1 MVNNGCYI
9 IKDEFFKRFNDPN
22 LKGNKSENRPHYYCF
37 ADKSI
42 NGLYWIIPMSHKI
55 EKFKKIM
62 KQKIDKG
69 KPCDIIHILKINGD
83 ESAFLIQDMFPIT
96 DEYIERP
103 YTINGIHLVI
113 KDKSDVETIR
123 KKANN
128 IYLLIHR
135 KVQLNPTQ
143 PDVLAIEKSL
153 IEDLKK

>member
-1 MVNNGCYI
+1 M
-9 IKDEFFKRFNDPN
+9 
-22 LKGNKSENRPHYYCF
+22 
-37 ADKSI
+37 
-42 NGLYWIIPMSHKI
+42 
-55 EKFKKIM
+55 
-62 KQKIDKG
+62 DKG

-113 KDKSDVETIR
+113 KDKNDVDTIR

-135 KVQLNPTQ
+135 KVKLNPTQ
-143 PDVLAIEKSL
+143 PDVLTIEKSL
-153 IEDLKK
+153 IEDLRE